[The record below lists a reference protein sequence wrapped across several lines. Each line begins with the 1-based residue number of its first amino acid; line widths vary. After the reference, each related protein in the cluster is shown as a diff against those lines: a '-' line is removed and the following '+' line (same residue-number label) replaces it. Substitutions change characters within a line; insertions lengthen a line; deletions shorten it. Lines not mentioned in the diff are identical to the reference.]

1 MTILLE
7 ENTAFLKEQ
16 INRKDKV
23 IDSLLNQ
30 LSRKNDSTQHNKTS
44 NTKANAISIQTELI
58 ADSKSTESSKKR
70 EHSRKST
77 EQKQNLTYIDPEQP
91 TPLHN
96 NAGTSSAKKNAGNSE
111 DNSSTNS
118 HDINSK
124 SKKSIVILGDSMLKQ
139 LNRWKMS
146 KKVKNDRKILVKHF
160 SGATVIPEST
170 NHS

>member
-1 MTILLE
+1 M
-7 ENTAFLKEQ
+7 
-16 INRKDKV
+16 
-23 IDSLLNQ
+23 
-30 LSRKNDSTQHNKTS
+30 
-44 NTKANAISIQTELI
+44 
-58 ADSKSTESSKKR
+58 
-70 EHSRKST
+70 
-77 EQKQNLTYIDPEQP
+77 TYIDPEQP

-170 NHS
+170 NHSCRKERLNPR